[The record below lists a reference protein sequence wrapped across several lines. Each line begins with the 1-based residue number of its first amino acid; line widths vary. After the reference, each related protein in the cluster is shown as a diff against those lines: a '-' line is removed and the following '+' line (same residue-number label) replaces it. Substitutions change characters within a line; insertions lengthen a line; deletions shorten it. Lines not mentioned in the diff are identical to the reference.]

1 MARQYKD
8 SFDIEDFEDIES
20 STELITAM
28 VQNIDVLETEVAKV
42 LKKTEGTIISEA
54 LGILQEAKKK
64 NSGMQ
69 AKQLASLISALTKES
84 DRRAALQKKATK
96 VARIRE
102 QEKRVQERVKGGAK
116 TTGYSDR
123 AEKIVKE
130 RTEKLQKEAE
140 EIAKKAAEAEKQS
153 QKMALDLM
161 KKQKREEERR
171 AKSFKRQLE
180 SGLITSVGQFE
191 WKHVE
196 ERPASYNAKISRE
209 TPSSGELARGFPFF
223 SIESEAADHFRGL
236 DYVLK
241 LTDEQKAAIAQS
253 GGELV
258 EKSGSSLKDSW
269 FGFEKELTKY
279 INDRQKELQGYREE
293 LTKYQPNTQEY
304 KEVLSRILSLT
315 AQTETYKPTREQR
328 VYNATIRGTGYHKIR
343 EIFGRLEAGTKDYM
357 GFTQKDYKKF
367 LKNPTL
373 FLTSMLREME
383 KSPIKWLQA
392 HGGIDSEL
400 ASLFLIKENKK
411 GGKEVIIPDVVRNA
425 LINLPKAMLSKDI
438 DFAGFDG
445 RKLRIKLDKTIGN
458 EVSISYGFKDSKGR
472 YAAIKGTYDKFIQDA
487 AGQVWYMDY
496 KLRAE
501 YGKRTFQQL
510 TQGLSGIAAYAL
522 TNPGARIG
530 GAIFEHIDTRPG
542 HEGEIIRSGFTVDD
556 VTLEDYEKFL
566 DIVSQVERGEIDP
579 FKAVTKMPKTFQ
591 KAYEEEFGADWKD
604 GKAFMVIDS
613 GEKPKPGKPI
623 LQRGLI
629 ATKNMPGYKKEF
641 RSEFLKIAGLKSTEF
656 GNVDLSQE
664 RLRTGY
670 AELARKIL
678 KSYGPEAE
686 KAGAG
691 FVTALEKGDIGQ
703 AVKELDDYSQKA
715 IESDTIKYREWGKFA
730 VKFDPSYIKGDMLLG
745 KKVAKDDRGQYVYV
759 NDDGSTYSVGE
770 NLYATANQ
778 IMAMEQ
784 GPVQEAFMK
793 EMVGFLR
800 GVPDKEKL
808 LMTKPEDVI
817 ETMDVFGD
825 RKYSREEMLLARNV
839 LFKLRGSVMKW
850 LPEEQI
856 NKMPEMQVLKDIGM
870 GRFSPRS
877 NRIMLSR
884 SYPKLSD
891 EEKSFIDENFSE
903 NIVQDFVN
911 REIFRQM
918 PKDITSAL
926 KEYFEIKGKF
936 SEKDAEELFLEDGE
950 WAPQYFAERPEN
962 EFEATI
968 WDLYHQMMEEPEIE
982 RLAYGKYLEEN
993 PEARPGVNEIEQEST
1008 GERIYDPEIMQKD
1021 PASAKA
1027 IYRYLWSFREMV
1039 RKSDKI
1045 GDVFKDIL
1053 SPDEEKRKEAYNTLF
1068 GGISYLPKD
1077 IRYTSVDEEGQ
1088 QALSRI
1094 ADEFSMQLT
1103 RQEFGL
1109 TTDEQTK
1116 ISNALRKR
1124 LGMSQVRGEDLPEFL
1139 ARAMLRSEG
1148 AFTTILPSFEQW
1160 SPEQKKFYDFYAAL
1174 NKNMQEIMA
1183 FEDAEDMTIGEA
1195 YAKAMEPFS
1204 KEASEIFNTE
1214 GGYQDFLQKY
1224 GPDAANIIFRWGT
1237 VLNAPS
1243 ELKKDFLEDFSYKW
1257 NEFAGQNYPLNFL
1270 FKKDVEGMTG
1280 IEAMQ
1285 KYGTGP
1291 LGIQARYDTEGE
1303 ISSWLP
1309 SKFGGIGL
1317 ADRIPNPVGVV
1328 PIPDKVN
1335 PFLVY
1340 KPEAKYSPFLSADD
1354 IDNLVEQEMM
1364 DKASGG
1370 DISRKPVQVEVI
1382 EEPTEEQKEEIKQ
1395 EVKEEVKQEIKE
1407 ELKEEAKEEIAEE
1420 VKKEKTKRKP
1430 RTKKKTSTA
1439 SKKKSKSKGKKAKE
1453 TPVIASEEISAATEE
1468 TGVDNIQ
1475 MGSGT
1480 ININDSSV
1488 SIINNGAVTINQYGK
1503 SSEKDATGVEVSG
1516 LEVNK
1521 ATIEKDEKSILKD
1534 YIKDNEG
1541 YHLKS
1546 SRRNKRGYSSQR
1558 NRRGYY
1564 GRDGFEPRYT
1574 QRSQRGSG
1582 GNFYNNRDDDDANLF
1597 SLLRGSFG
1605 GYFSKMAS
1613 IGWATTIIASAK
1625 RAMQQL
1631 IQTTQAL
1638 DKSLTDLRVVTGYNK
1653 EEATNLM
1660 ASYSRLGKELSATT
1674 TEVAN
1679 AANDWF
1685 NLKSRS
1691 VENKSL

>member
-54 LGILQEAKKK
+54 LGILQEARKKS
-64 NSGMQ
+64 SGTQ
-69 AKQLASLISALTKES
+69 AKQLASLISTLTKES

-116 TTGYSDR
+116 TTGYSAR
-123 AEKIVKE
+123 AEKIVRE
-130 RTEKLQKEAE
+130 RAEKLQKEAE
-140 EIAKKAAEAEKQS
+140 EIARKAAEAEKQS

-161 KKQKREEERR
+161 KKQKREEERKAR
-171 AKSFKRQLE
+171 LFKRQLE
-180 SGLITSVGQFE
+180 SGFITSVGQFK
-191 WKHVE
+191 WKPVK
-196 ERPASYNAKISRE
+196 ERPVSYGVKISE
-209 TPSSGELARGFPFF
+209 GAPSSGKLARGFPFF
-223 SIESEAADHFRGL
+223 PIESEAADHFRGL
-236 DYVLK
+236 DYILK
-241 LTDEQKAAIAQS
+241 LTEEQKAAISQS

-279 INDRQKELQGYREE
+279 INNRQKELQEYREE

-304 KEVLSRILSLT
+304 KEVLSRIFSLT
-315 AQTETYKPTREQR
+315 AQTETYRPTREQK

-343 EIFGRLEAGTKDYM
+343 EIFGRLEAGAEDYM
-357 GFTQKDYKKF
+357 GFTQKDYQDF
-367 LKNPTL
+367 LKDPNL
-373 FLTSMLREME
+373 FLVNMLGEMR
-383 KSPIKWLQA
+383 KTPVKWLQA

-411 GGKEVIIPDVVRNA
+411 GGKEVSVPKEVSSA
-425 LINLPKAMLSKDI
+425 LINLPKAILSKDI

-445 RKLRIKLDKTIGN
+445 RKLKIKIDKIIGN
-458 EVSISYGFKDSKGR
+458 EMSMSYGFKDDKGR
-472 YAAIKGTYDKFIQDA
+472 YVAVKGTYDKFIQDA
-487 AGQVWYMDY
+487 AGQIWYMDY

-522 TNPGARIG
+522 ANPGARIG
-530 GAIFEHIDTRPG
+530 GAIFEHIDTRTG
-542 HEGEIIRSGFTVDD
+542 HEGEIIRSGFTADD

-604 GKAFMVIDS
+604 GKAFMVADS
-613 GEKPKPGKPI
+613 KSKPKPGSPI

-629 ATKNMPGYKKEF
+629 ATKNMPGYRKEF

-656 GNVDLSQE
+656 GNIDLSQE

-670 AELARKIL
+670 TELAKKIL

-691 FVTALEKGDIGQ
+691 FVAALEKGDIGQ

-730 VKFDPSYIKGDMLLG
+730 VKFDPSYIKGGVLLG
-745 KKVAKDDRGQYVYV
+745 KKVMKDDRGQYVYV
-759 NDDGSTYSVGE
+759 NDDGSTYPVGG

-793 EMVGFLR
+793 EMVTFLR

-808 LMTKPEDVI
+808 LMTKPEDVT
-817 ETMDVFGD
+817 EATSAFDNG
-825 RKYSREEMLLARNV
+825 KYSKEEMLLARNV

-856 NKMPEMQVLKDIGM
+856 DKMPEMQILKDIGM

-884 SYPKLSD
+884 SYPKLSE
-891 EEKSFIDENFSE
+891 EEKRFIDENVDE
-903 NIVQDFVN
+903 DIVEDFVN
-911 REIFRQM
+911 HEIFRQM
-918 PKDITSAL
+918 PKEITSAL
-926 KEYFEIKGKF
+926 KKYYKIKREISEEEAEEIFLNNTGDWSPQYYVERPKGK
-936 SEKDAEELFLEDGE
+936 SKEAKIEAE
-950 WAPQYFAERPEN
+950 
-962 EFEATI
+962 I
-968 WDLYHQMMEEPEIE
+968 WDLYRQMMEEPEIE

-1027 IYRYLWSFREMV
+1027 IYKYLWSFREMV

-1045 GDVFKDIL
+1045 GGVFKDIL
-1053 SPDEEKRKEAYNTLF
+1053 SPDEEKRKEAYDTLF

-1109 TTDEQTK
+1109 TADEQTK

-1183 FEDAEDMTIGEA
+1183 FEDAEDMTVGEA
-1195 YAKAMEPFS
+1195 YAKAIEPFS

-1270 FKKDVEGMTG
+1270 FKKDMEGITG

-1291 LGIQARYDTEGE
+1291 LGIQARYDTKGE

-1317 ADRIPNPVGVV
+1317 ADRIPNPFRVV
-1328 PIPDKVN
+1328 PIPDKLN
-1335 PFLVY
+1335 PFFT
-1340 KPEAKYSPFLSADD
+1340 YSPHFLSAED
-1354 IDNLVEQEMM
+1354 M
-1364 DKASGG
+1364 DKLSEQKMVEETPEE
-1370 DISRKPVQVEVI
+1370 ISKPPVQVEVVD
-1382 EEPTEEQKEEIKQ
+1382 EPTEGQKEEIKQ
-1395 EVKEEVKQEIKE
+1395 EVKEEIKE
-1407 ELKEEAKEEIAEE
+1407 EIKEEAKEELKEGVVEE
-1420 VKKEKTKRKP
+1420 VKKEKIKRKP
-1430 RTKKKTSTA
+1430 RTKRKTSSA

-1453 TPVIASEEISAATEE
+1453 TPIIAPEGTSITADDTSA
-1468 TGVDNIQ
+1468 DHIQ

-1480 ININDSSV
+1480 INITDSSV

-1503 SSEKDATGVEVSG
+1503 GSEKDAAGVEVPG

-1558 NRRGYY
+1558 NRRDYY
-1564 GRDGFEPRYT
+1564 GRYGFEPRYT
-1574 QRSQRGSG
+1574 QRSQRGFG
-1582 GNFYNNRDDDDANLF
+1582 GNFYNSGDDDDTNLF

-1613 IGWATTIIASAK
+1613 IGWATAIIASAR